1 MPQALIQFPKEG
13 GRELAQLAQD
23 DPALDCAKLVAL
35 DDGGD
40 LQASLAEMWV
50 GGIHDQVRR
59 QGSWRY
65 HRRDERE
72 DHIIAR
78 SVTPRDHNRRPNLG
92 SRKVRKRE
100 GSQDNCSPSHL

>member
-59 QGSWRY
+59 QGSWG
-65 HRRDERE
+65 HHGGDERE

-78 SVTPRDHNRRPNLG
+78 SVGPGDDYRGTNFRSG
-92 SRKVRKRE
+92 EVRKGER
-100 GSQDNCSPSHL
+100 GQDDRPPSHR

>member
-59 QGSWRY
+59 QGSWGY
-65 HRRDERE
+65 HGGDERE

-78 SVTPRDHNRRPNLG
+78 SVSPRDHNGRTNLG
-92 SRKVRKRE
+92 PRKVRKRE
-100 GSQDNCSPSHL
+100 GGQDDRFPSRL